1 MVTSEAYLTQ
11 IFTESA
17 TQLET
22 EIVSTESTDSTKIL
36 STSTSYNR
44 TASKSPTGIGIILSN
59 PMVTGK
65 YIDKSG
71 VIQMNPT

>member
-1 MVTSEAYLTQ
+1 MVTNEAYRTQ
-11 IFTESA
+11 IFTESV

-22 EIVSTESTDSTKIL
+22 DIVSTESTDSTKVL
-36 STSTSYNR
+36 SASTSYDQP
-44 TASKSPTGIGIILSN
+44 ASKSPTGIGIILSN

-71 VIQMNPT
+71 VLQIA